1 MKQSSK
7 LCAYIKNYAVKYNLT
22 ASIFFGAMLA
32 FLISTLDILGVAGRL
47 TKNDLIILICSAVL
61 IAVTIVWV
69 ILRMKRNRISTF
81 DFLLQTAIDAMI
93 IFLIIGKT
101 IAKIS
106 NRVFYSTLGLLA
118 VAVILFIVRIA
129 TFIVDDNTNE
139 VLESKSN
146 FTFKGYFSQ
155 FFKSFDFFTLLVILA
170 TSVLLILLGS
180 NYKLFENLVDSSST
194 VRTVVYICV
203 SLSAFGIALGVP
215 VKIKYK
221 KISIVD
227 LSAFLID
234 IVVLA
239 LTISAHKHIRAF
251 ALLVMWAFAI
261 SLTAICMLS
270 TNCPTETQ
278 KRARQASE
286 ELALNNEKA
295 TQDFVQEVAVDI
307 IEEEPAKVE
316 DTEEVEKSE
325 YAEIINEVNYE
336 LNQVDV
342 NIDDLIKSVNE
353 ELCPSQEEPAQE
365 VEDIEEEN
373 VLGTQDEQE
382 ETVEE
387 QADEDVFEIELDC
400 EEYEQRLDRMEQSIA
415 EILEILKNLKAMPV
429 QTEPVEEEVIEEVA
443 EEEEVVEEPVQEV
456 AEEVAEEVTEEP
468 VEEEIEEPTQE
479 DVSEE
484 QDDEEA
490 VEIVDGAEGEMSFE
504 FNDEQENLIPV
515 KAHLSFEMKLRKASD
530 EVKEF
535 YNTIKNELCS
545 YGIKPR
551 MSKNRENFNKGRF
564 KIARMVIN
572 GKTLKLYL
580 SVDPLQLDNS
590 YYHHQDVSDKKS
602 VAHLPTMMNIRSKL
616 AARKACEVI
625 ASICED
631 NVIKKK
637 KRYVPQSYT
646 ENLTLDGFTTFEIK
660 GLDYLIPED
669 KVVSKEYAEKF
680 DSKFAIDCLDYVMQD
695 EAPKKIICA
704 ELSLEQLANEFDDG
718 EQISLDKLRGK
729 LGVQVNADYLKI
741 TESAELSK
749 KLIITANEFTQT
761 AVKMICL
768 AGGQAIAVKFKN

>member
-7 LCAYIKNYAVKYNLT
+7 VCAYIKNYAIKYNLT
-22 ASIFFGAMLA
+22 SSIFFGALLA
-32 FLISTLDILGVAGRL
+32 FLISTLDTLGVVSKLA
-47 TKNDLIILICSAVL
+47 KNDLIILICAAVL

-69 ILRMKRNRISTF
+69 ILRMRRNKISAF
-81 DFLLQTAIDAMI
+81 DFLLQSAIDAMV
-93 IFLIIGKT
+93 IFLVIGKT
-101 IAKIS
+101 VSKMS
-106 NRVFYSTLGLLA
+106 NRVFYVTLGMLA
-118 VAVILFIVRIA
+118 AAVVVFIVRIT
-129 TFIVDDNTNE
+129 TFVVDDDTNE
-139 VLESKSN
+139 ILESKSN
-146 FTFKGYFSQ
+146 FSLKGYFSQ

-180 NYKLFENLVDSSST
+180 NYKLFENLVDSTST
-194 VRTVVYICV
+194 VRTIVYICI
-203 SLSAFGIALGVP
+203 SLSALGLALGLP

-221 KISIVD
+221 KISIMD
-227 LSAFLID
+227 LSAFLMD

-239 LTISAHKHIRAF
+239 LTISAHKYIKVLP
-251 ALLVMWAFAI
+251 LLVMWAFAI

-295 TQDFVQEVAVDI
+295 KQDYVQEVAVDI
-307 IEEEPAKVE
+307 IEEEPAK
-316 DTEEVEKSE
+316 TEEVEESE
-325 YAEIINEVNYE
+325 FAEIINEVNYE

-342 NIDDLIKSVNE
+342 DIDELVKSINE
-353 ELCPSQEEPAQE
+353 ELCPSQEPTEVECIDEKE
-365 VEDIEEEN
+365 VED
-373 VLGTQDEQE
+373 VQDEQE
-382 ETVEE
+382 DITDE

-415 EILEILKNLKAMPV
+415 EILEILKNLKTMPV
-429 QTEPVEEEVIEEVA
+429 QSEPVEEEPVEEVTEEVVEEVA
-443 EEEEVVEEPVQEV
+443 EEIVEEPIQE
-456 AEEVAEEVTEEP
+456 ELPTEEVTEEP
-468 VEEEIEEPTQE
+468 TEEDAT
-479 DVSEE
+479 EE
-484 QDDEEA
+484 QEEEEA

-504 FNDEQENLIPV
+504 FNDEQENLIQA

-646 ENLTLDGFTTFEIK
+646 DHLTLDGFTTFEIK

-669 KVVSKEYAEKF
+669 KVVSKEYAERF
-680 DSKFAIDCLDYVMQD
+680 DSKFAMDCLDYTMQD

-704 ELSLEQLANEFDDG
+704 ELSLEQLANEFEDG

-729 LGVQVNADYLKI
+729 MGVQVNADYLKI
-741 TESAELSK
+741 TECAELNK

-768 AGGQAIAVKFKN
+768 AGGQAIAIKFKN